1 MRIISGP
8 SVRILDTSFNLLG
21 EIDDYESLQFT
32 RRFFRAG
39 EFELH
44 IALGKQHTD
53 KLVKGNIIL
62 IGNQPHKAGIIE
74 SRQITLEDGVETLTI
89 TGPDL
94 CGILGRRITVTDS
107 YDRIRGPAETV
118 IKHYVNNHLINGT
131 YPERRVPFLTLA
143 ADQGRGKVT
152 PWSTRFEPLA
162 EVVQGIAEWCDI
174 GYRVALDFGAR
185 KWAFDVYEGHNLTV
199 GQTSRPPVIFSH
211 EFDNIQSQQFVDSD
225 TNYRNVGYVGGKG
238 EDEDRLV
245 QIVGSASGFERR
257 ETFLDCSSAEDAVE
271 LSEMGAQKLSELKR
285 VQTLEGTVLDTGSFR
300 YEQDWDLGDIVTV
313 QNRAWRLTMDS
324 RITEVKEIYEP
335 ASALEIIFGN
345 DLPTI
350 GQAIRKLSQQAKR
363 SD

>member
-1 MRIISGP
+1 M
-8 SVRILDTSFNLLG
+8 DTAFNLLG

-53 KLVKGNIIL
+53 KLVKDNIIL

-94 CGILGRRITVTDS
+94 CGILARRITVTDS
-107 YDRIRGPAETV
+107 YDRVRGRGETV
-118 IKHYVNNHLINGT
+118 IKHYVKNHLIEGT
-131 YPERRVPFLTLA
+131 YPERRVPFLVLA
-143 ADQGRGKVT
+143 PDALRGANTVR
-152 PWSTRFEPLA
+152 SSRFEPLSDVLQDIA
-162 EVVQGIAEWCDI
+162 QWCNMGYGIK
-174 GYRVALDFGAR
+174 LDFATK
-185 KWAFDVYEGHNLTV
+185 KWVFDVYMGRNLTV
-199 GQTSRPPVIFSH
+199 NQTTLPPVIFSH
-211 EFDNIQSQQFVDSD
+211 EFDNIHSQQFVDSD
-225 TNYRNVGYVGGKG
+225 TNYRNVGYAGGKG
-238 EDEDRLV
+238 EEEDRLM
-245 QIVGSASGFERR
+245 QTLGSTSGFDRR
-257 ETFLDCSSAEDAVE
+257 EVFLDCSTAADIIE
-271 LSEMGAQKLSELKR
+271 LIQMGQRQLGELKR

-313 QNRAWRLTMDS
+313 QNRAWGLTMDS

-350 GQAIRKLSQQAKR
+350 GQAIRKLTQQAKR